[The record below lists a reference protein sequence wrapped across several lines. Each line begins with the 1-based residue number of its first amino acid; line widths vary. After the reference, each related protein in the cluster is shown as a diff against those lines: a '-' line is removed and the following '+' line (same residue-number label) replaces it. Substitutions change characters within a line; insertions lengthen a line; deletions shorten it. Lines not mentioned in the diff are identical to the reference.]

1 MQNKLFYMHKKKKEE
16 KKKKEHYYLGLKLI
30 SNL

>member
-16 KKKKEHYYLGLKLI
+16 KKKEHYYLGLKLI